1 MITKLKADGEHDYLK
16 QVPIHTLQS
25 SVANLLEAYKRF
37 FDGLGGYPKF
47 KSKHNSKQSF
57 TVPYSPYILKNCR
70 FDNDRVWIPKVQKL
84 IRFKQHQKIEG
95 IVKSYTITRESTG
108 KWYISFLCQV
118 SAPEKIKR
126 DGVVG
131 LDFGVID
138 FYTDSNGNKIPA
150 RKFLRNLESKLK
162 GMQRALS
169 KKTKGSKN
177 YNKLKTKIAR
187 LHNYIANCR
196 KDANQK
202 LSSILVNEN
211 QVICIEDL
219 AISKMS
225 RNHKLAKSLL
235 DEGWYQLTS
244 MLDYKMKWYGGSL
257 VKIDRFY
264 PSSKTCSVCGH
275 KVDKMP
281 LNVRQWVCPECGCMH
296 DRDTNAAQ
304 NILTE
309 GLRVLNL

>member
-1 MITKLKADGEHDYLK
+1 M
-16 QVPIHTLQS
+16 
-25 SVANLLEAYKRF
+25 
-37 FDGLGGYPKF
+37 
-47 KSKHNSKQSF
+47 
-57 TVPYSPYILKNCR
+57 
-70 FDNDRVWIPKVQKL
+70 
-84 IRFKQHQKIEG
+84 
-95 IVKSYTITRESTG
+95 
-108 KWYISFLCQV
+108 
-118 SAPEKIKR
+118 
-126 DGVVG
+126 
-131 LDFGVID
+131 ID

-162 GMQRALS
+162 RMQRALA

-187 LHNYIANCR
+187 LHDYIANCR

-235 DEGWYQLTS
+235 DEGWYQFTC
-244 MLDYKMKWYGGSL
+244 MLEYKMKWYGGSL

-264 PSSKTCSVCGH
+264 PSSKTCSDCGH

-281 LNVRQWVCPECGCMH
+281 LNVREWVCPKCGCAH
-296 DRDTNAAQ
+296 DRDINAAQ
-304 NILTE
+304 NILKE
-309 GLRVLNL
+309 GLRLLNL